1 MKSDKIPPNETC
13 TLAESL
19 KGTRAGR
26 RFAKVPSWF
35 LPGIWTLTLL
45 GQFIRVVRQ
54 PTLPGTY
61 SMRLDELLYGGQRLL
76 HGQLLFHG
84 LVNGSQPLDQWLYV
98 PSAWLG
104 SLLAHRLFIL
114 AIDTFSGV
122 LLAWTLR
129 NIARLGLIA
138 SAPESSLPVA
148 AAFFF
153 VMAAQGFPEGI
164 SGLPEHF
171 SNAFL
176 VLALFCFSLLPQGS
190 QALPAPRCW
199 PLVLAGAAL
208 GLAFMGSPV
217 LISPIVMVA
226 IVGYLCLPVLRS
238 LAGVLSVLAGFLMAM
253 LLIFA
258 PYGGL
263 ADGLALAWAGS
274 LQLPLEQASRAPGES
289 DQLLPLLGALLRV
302 QVAGL
307 PLWLLL
313 LVPLLALL
321 AYTFRLAR
329 QPFSRADQL
338 LIVPLLSVVFGL
350 EILQAFLLRGMEREE
365 FALLI
370 LPVVL
375 LFFCGFA
382 VMERSGAWM
391 GGLGRVV
398 LLILS
403 CILFNNVFVVSVLN
417 QPRQPNALVLAL
429 EADRE
434 ATRRFLLSHPGE
446 GFTAP
451 QDVAL
456 QRQLHQRAST
466 TGIGPEWSLNH
477 RQLKPSWAT
486 RKLALPTDPTAVCEQ
501 LTDSTNQNLVWMRT
515 DPDGPNT
522 EAFFRACL
530 NRQPGRWEDI
540 SSQLKLTSGHYRL
553 FRRRTEPVSPSAAGH
568 AL

>member
-1 MKSDKIPPNETC
+1 M
-13 TLAESL
+13 
-19 KGTRAGR
+19 
-26 RFAKVPSWF
+26 
-35 LPGIWTLTLL
+35 LTLVGL
-45 GQFIRVVRQ
+45 LTRVVRQ
-54 PTLPGTY
+54 PSLPGTY

-76 HGQLLFHG
+76 QGQLLFQG
-84 LVNGSQPLDQWLYV
+84 MVNGSQPLAQWLYA

-114 AIDTFSGV
+114 VINLLSGV

-129 NIARLGLIA
+129 TFARVGLIA
-138 SAPESSLPVA
+138 LAPASTLPIA
-148 AAFFF
+148 AALFF
-153 VMAAQGFPEGI
+153 VLAAQCFPEGM

-171 SNAFL
+171 TNAFL
-176 VLALFCFSLLPQGS
+176 VLALFCLSRLQQGS
-190 QALPAPRCW
+190 RSFAALRSL
-199 PLVLAGAAL
+199 PLLLAGAAL
-208 GLAFMGSPV
+208 ALALMGSPV
-217 LISPIVMVA
+217 LISPIAMVA
-226 IVGYLCLPVLRS
+226 IVGYLCLPKLRS
-238 LAGVLSVLAGFLMAM
+238 LVGLLSVLAGSLMAM
-253 LLIFA
+253 LLVFA

-263 ADGLALAWAGS
+263 AEGLALAWAGS
-274 LQLPLEQASRAPGES
+274 LQLPLELASRAPGNS
-289 DQLLPLLGALLRV
+289 DQLLPLLGMFLRV

-307 PLWLLL
+307 PVWLLL

-321 AYTFRLAR
+321 AHAFRLAR
-329 QPFSRADQL
+329 QPFSQADRL
-338 LIVPLLSVVFGL
+338 LILPVLSVLFGL
-350 EILQAFLLRGMEREE
+350 EILQAFLMRGMEPEDFE
-365 FALLI
+365 LLI
-370 LPVVL
+370 LPAVL
-375 LFFCGFA
+375 LMVCGFA

-391 GGLGRVV
+391 RRLGRVV

-403 CILFNNVFVVSVLN
+403 FILFNNVFVVSVLH
-417 QPRQPNALVLAL
+417 QPRQPNAMVRAL
-429 EADRE
+429 EADRD

-466 TGIGPEWSLNH
+466 TGIGPEWSLNP

-486 RKLALPTDPTAVCEQ
+486 RKLVLPTDPSAVCEQ
-501 LTDSTNQNLVWMRT
+501 LTDPANQHLVWMRT

-540 SSQLKLTSGHYRL
+540 SDQLKLSSGQYRL
-553 FRRRTEPVSPSAAGH
+553 FRRRTEPLTPTAQGH

>member
-1 MKSDKIPPNETC
+1 MESDKIAPNESC
-13 TLAESL
+13 TLSESL
-19 KGTRAGR
+19 NGTLAGR
-26 RFAKVPSWF
+26 RFAKVPAWF

-84 LVNGSQPLDQWLYV
+84 LVNGSQPLDQWLYA

-114 AIDTFSGV
+114 AIDILSGV
-122 LLAWTLR
+122 LLASTLR
-129 NIARLGLIA
+129 NFARVGLVA
-138 SAPESSLPVA
+138 SAPGSSLPIA

-153 VMAAQGFPEGI
+153 VMAAQGFPEGM

-171 SNAFL
+171 TNAFL
-176 VLALFCFSLLPQGS
+176 VLALFCLSLLPQGS

-208 GLAFMGSPV
+208 GLALMGSPV

-226 IVGYLCLPVLRS
+226 IVGYLCLPMLRS
-238 LAGVLSVLAGFLMAM
+238 LAGVLSVLAGFLIAM
-253 LLIFA
+253 LLVFA

-263 ADGLALAWAGS
+263 ADGMALAWAGS
-274 LQLPLEQASRAPGES
+274 LQLPVEQASRAPGES
-289 DQLLPLLGALLRV
+289 DQLLPLLGAFLRV

-321 AYTFRLAR
+321 VYTFRLAR
-329 QPFSRADQL
+329 QPFSQADQL
-338 LIVPLLSVVFGL
+338 LIVPLLSVLFGL

-375 LFFCGFA
+375 LFVCGFA

-391 GGLGRVV
+391 VGLGRVV
-398 LLILS
+398 LVLLS
-403 CILFNNVFVVSVLN
+403 CILFNNVFVVSVLH

-456 QRQLHQRAST
+456 QRQLRQRAST

-486 RKLALPTDPTAVCEQ
+486 RKLTLPTDPTAVCEQ
-501 LTDSTNQNLVWMRT
+501 LTDSANQNLVWMRT
-515 DPDGPNT
+515 DPAGPNT

-530 NRQPGRWEDI
+530 NRQAGRWEEI
-540 SSQLKLTSGHYRL
+540 SGQLKLSSGHYRL

>member
-1 MKSDKIPPNETC
+1 M
-13 TLAESL
+13 
-19 KGTRAGR
+19 G
-26 RFAKVPSWF
+26 
-35 LPGIWTLTLL
+35 LL
-45 GQFIRVVRQ
+45 IRVLRQ
-54 PTLPGTY
+54 PTIPGTY

-76 HGQLLFHG
+76 QGQLLFHG
-84 LVNGSQPLDQWLYV
+84 LVNGSQPLAQWLYA

-114 AIDTFSGV
+114 AIDIFSGA

-129 NIARLGLIA
+129 NFAKVGLIA
-138 SAPESSLPVA
+138 LAPGSSLPIA
-148 AAFFF
+148 AALLF
-153 VMAAQGFPEGI
+153 VLAAQGFPEGV

-171 SNAFL
+171 TNGFL
-176 VLALFCFSLLPQGS
+176 VLALFSLSRLPQGS
-190 QALPAPRCW
+190 EAFSALRSLPF
-199 PLVLAGAAL
+199 LLAGAAL
-208 GLAFMGSPV
+208 ALALMGSPV

-226 IVGYLCLPVLRS
+226 IVGYLCLPKLRS
-238 LAGVLSVLAGFLMAM
+238 PVGLLSVLAGSLIAM
-253 LLIFA
+253 LLVFA

-274 LQLPLEQASRAPGES
+274 LQLPLEQASRAPGNS
-289 DQLLPLLGALLRV
+289 DQLLPLLGEFLRV

-307 PLWLLL
+307 PQWLLL
-313 LVPLLALL
+313 LVPLLALM
-321 AYTFRLAR
+321 AYAFRLAR
-329 QPFSRADQL
+329 QPFSQADRL
-338 LIVPLLSVVFGL
+338 LILPLLSGLFGL

-365 FALLI
+365 FGLLV
-370 LPVVL
+370 LPMVL
-375 LFFCGFA
+375 IWICGFA
-382 VMERSGAWM
+382 VMERSG
-391 GGLGRVV
+391 LGMRRLGSVV
-398 LLILS
+398 LLIMS
-403 CILFNNVFVVSVLN
+403 CILFNNVFLVSVLH
-417 QPRQPNALVLAL
+417 QPRQPNAMVRAL
-429 EADRE
+429 EADRD

-486 RKLALPTDPTAVCEQ
+486 RKLVLPTDLTDVCEQ
-501 LTDSTNQNLVWMRT
+501 LTDPANQHLVWMRT

-540 SSQLKLTSGHYRL
+540 SGQLKLSSGDYRL
-553 FRRRTEPVSPSAAGH
+553 FRRRTEPVNPSAAGH